1 MSLVIPWQV
10 GLEPSAALGSFSYPL
25 CLEES
30 EQAGP
35 GALGG
40 TVLSQPCFSG
50 ALGLRLGKRKTAWG
64 TAAVVGNRG
73 QGMTGRGRGRPEL
86 LMQGKPRSLAHCWGS
101 AHGDQTD
108 TAALLYS

>member
-35 GALGG
+35 GALGALYS
-40 TVLSQPCFSG
+40 VNLAF
-50 ALGLRLGKRKTAWG
+50 LGL
-64 TAAVVGNRG
+64 
-73 QGMTGRGRGRPEL
+73 
-86 LMQGKPRSLAHCWGS
+86 
-101 AHGDQTD
+101 
-108 TAALLYS
+108 